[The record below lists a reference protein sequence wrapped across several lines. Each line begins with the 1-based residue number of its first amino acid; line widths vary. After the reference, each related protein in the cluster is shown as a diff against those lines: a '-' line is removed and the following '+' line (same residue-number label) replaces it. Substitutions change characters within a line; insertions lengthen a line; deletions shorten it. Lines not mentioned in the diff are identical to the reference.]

1 MKRVL
6 ISAFLACSCI
16 WAQSGLTVEAF
27 DEQSNNNTQITLRL
41 RLKNNT
47 AETLKNVQAKYL
59 IERDDSRTLN
69 VYPYYM
75 PNATYSLETLSDY
88 LVVNINID
96 EIAPGTYPN
105 ESGISLGMVYTDGE
119 DFYKDSDYSYPGKG
133 NFNAA
138 PNIVVM
144 QNGAWLTG
152 ELPSSMAAAK
162 LRFKAIQP
170 ENSDTRSAWVEI
182 ENYGQES
189 VNLSRFVLKNSA
201 SHSASIGDFTLKH
214 GDKLRICQ
222 DITLECP
229 ADDFSTVIQ
238 NLTFG
243 NVGEIKL
250 ALGSKTVDYVA
261 WGQQGTMGDFEPLP
275 TIVPDVNGMYESYY
289 VGAFFRYVDNIG
301 WKIFSAVEI
310 ESADN
315 SLPVAR
321 DYNMPNGIVIFL
333 SASQKPRF
341 SWVNVEGAESYI
353 LNVLSSED
361 KSLIYQK
368 QTNLNYA
375 EVDLPSGK
383 YLWNVIPVSDRY
395 GLTATPIDFEDEK
408 TFLECVF
415 EKDEESTL
423 ENKVY
428 LKAPIFGARKDT
440 RMLATNWGYKAA
452 DNKWNEIH
460 KLTDP
465 INAEEEWRCW
475 AVAFNVLNKYYNGN
489 LTQDEIKI
497 LGMKESLKNYPPFIK
512 YAPLMYFPLRRLG
525 GAGDEVIPVLFSE
538 IFKMNDVKLNYL
550 KSGVLPSHSVYED
563 VMKSD
568 ADVEI
573 NVTTFRKRLEAKRPI
588 LVITSNPGGS
598 GHIMIIDGYATSDG
612 DYCSPVDKDYCVV
625 KKGDPVFHFI
635 NTDNNGGDFWASAS
649 SYRYKAY
656 YVMDKPSYVL
666 NRDPLLNDENNDEDK
681 DGVIA
686 YDEVKRFK
694 TYPDKWD
701 SDDDGISDFNEI
713 YAMVNRCTDLI
724 VDVVDDDGKKV
735 DEIEAGCTNFE
746 YYDSDGDGK
755 PTYKD
760 PDSDNGGVKD
770 GAEDLNGNGK
780 LDPGETDPYLE
791 SDDKKIEIVQKQYDL
806 PDGITIFGR
815 ERVALNDGVVCYN
828 TTKTD
833 GGYCDIVS
841 SSRAS
846 QSTII
851 LGVKATVRNIFS
863 RGGMWLRVRSVVDG
877 FVAPYTLPSIK
888 HPIKKD
894 IDVTIRGKSD
904 AYNTI
909 AFPYSDEFDTWTL
922 DEEPEL
928 EHVVKD
934 GETFEW
940 DSNYKYKTLKVEAG
954 GKLVLNPGTFI
965 AKELILDRKSTV
977 EFTKPGEATQV
988 VAMDFL
994 DWRSEIINED
1004 LPLVARGFKL
1014 ITYMQSQRLFTLGT
1028 NWAGTLYA
1036 PNTYTIFGQASNK
1049 QMYGRFYTRIAIVHQ
1064 RTKIFR
1070 VDYDPIVPEVEED
1083 DNPGNDEEDPNNN
1096 DNPSNDEE
1104 NPDNG
1109 DENENQEIVVAED
1122 DDPSGDDVIGDGLFK
1137 QRPANENLVND
1148 VVAGASFAAELKGF
1162 SRNGIAFETK
1172 SAGIVKISIMSANGI
1187 MVKSFSTGNLEAGKH
1202 SVVWNSE
1209 NVPSGR
1215 YLVTLSQNGKVSGKF
1230 VSLK

>member
-1 MKRVL
+1 MKRVF
-6 ISAFLACSCI
+6 SSVFLVCSCI

-27 DEQSNNNTQITLRL
+27 DEQSNNNTQLTLRL

-47 AETLKNVQAKYL
+47 AETLNNIQAKYL

-75 PNATYSLETLSDY
+75 PNATYTLDTLSDY
-88 LVVNINID
+88 IVVNINVD
-96 EIAPGTYPN
+96 AVASGFYPN
-105 ESGISLGMVYTDGE
+105 ESGISLGMVYSDGE

-133 NFNAA
+133 NFKAA

-182 ENYGQES
+182 ENYGKES
-189 VNLSRFVLKNSA
+189 VNLSRFVLKNSE

-214 GDKLRICQ
+214 GEKLRVCQ
-222 DITLECP
+222 DVTLECP
-229 ADDFSTVIQ
+229 ADDFSTVVQ

-261 WGQQGTMGDFEPLP
+261 WGKQGTMGDSEPLP

-289 VGAFFRYVDNIG
+289 VGAFFRYIDNIG
-301 WKIFSAVEI
+301 WKIFRANEI
-310 ESADN
+310 ESGDN
-315 SLPVAR
+315 SLPIAR
-321 DYNMPNGIVIFL
+321 DYNMPDGIVVFL
-333 SASQKPRF
+333 NANQKPRF

-353 LNVLSSED
+353 LNVYSPED

-375 EVDLPSGK
+375 EVDLPSGE
-383 YLWNVIPVSDRY
+383 YLWNVISVSDRY
-395 GLTATPIDFEDEK
+395 GMSVYEISFEDEK
-408 TFLECVF
+408 TLLRCIF
-415 EKDEESTL
+415 KRDEESIL
-423 ENKVY
+423 QNMVY
-428 LKAPIFGARKDT
+428 LNAPIFGARKDT
-440 RMLATNWGYKAA
+440 RMLATNWGNKAA
-452 DNKWNEIH
+452 ANRWNEIH

-465 INAEEEWRCW
+465 INEEEEWRCW
-475 AVAFNVLNKYYNGN
+475 AVAFNVLNKHYNGN

-497 LGMKESLKNYPPFIK
+497 LGMKESLKNYYPFTK
-512 YAPLMYFPLRRLG
+512 KNGEFAPLMYFPLGVLG
-525 GAGDEVIPVLFSE
+525 GAGDEVIPVLYSE

-550 KSGVLPSHSVYED
+550 KSGVMPKHSVYKD

-568 ADVEI
+568 AENEI

-588 LVITSNPGGS
+588 LVITTNSNGS
-598 GHIMIIDGYATSDG
+598 GHIMIIDGYATSG
-612 DYCSPVDKDYCVV
+612 DDFCYSDDKSTCVV
-625 KKGDPVFHFI
+625 RKGDPVFHFI
-635 NTDNNGGDFWASAS
+635 NTDNNGSHYWASAN

-656 YVMDKPSYVL
+656 YVMEKPSFVL
-666 NRDPLLNDENNDEDK
+666 NRDPLLNNENNDADN

-694 TYPDKWD
+694 TDPDKWD
-701 SDDDGISDFNEI
+701 HDEDGISDFNEI
-713 YAMVNRCTDLI
+713 YAMVDRCTNL
-724 VDVVDDDGKKV
+724 KV
-735 DEIEAGCTNFE
+735 DLVDENGEKTGEKVEVGCTNFE
-746 YYDSDGDGK
+746 YYDSDGDGE
-755 PTYKD
+755 PTYRD

-780 LDPGETDPYLE
+780 LDPGETDPYLK
-791 SDDKKIEIVQKQYDL
+791 SDDKKIEIVQKSYDL

-828 TTKTD
+828 STKTD
-833 GGYCDIVS
+833 GDYCDIVS
-841 SSRAS
+841 SSRDS
-846 QSTII
+846 KSTII
-851 LGVKATVRNIFS
+851 LGVWAKVRNIYT
-863 RGGMWLRVRSVVDG
+863 RGGMWLRVKSVVDG
-877 FVAPYTLPSIK
+877 FVAPYTLPSLK

-904 AYNTI
+904 ALNTV

-922 DEEPEL
+922 DEEPKL

-934 GETFEW
+934 GEVFEW
-940 DSNYKYKTLKVEAG
+940 KESDKYKTLKVEAG

-965 AKELILDRKSTV
+965 AKELILDRKSAV

-994 DWRSEIINED
+994 NWRTEIINED

-1014 ITYMQSQRLFTLGT
+1014 ITYMQSERLYTLGI

-1036 PNTYTIFGQASNK
+1036 PKSYVVFGQASNK
-1049 QMYGRFYTRIAIVHQ
+1049 LMYGRFYADIAIVHQ
-1064 RTKIFR
+1064 RTSVVR
-1070 VDYDPIVPEVEED
+1070 VDYDPIVPEVVPEED
-1083 DNPGNDEEDPNNN
+1083 EE
-1096 DNPSNDEE
+1096 EE
-1104 NPDNG
+1104 
-1109 DENENQEIVVAED
+1109 EQEPVEGVGQEPVVAED
-1122 DDPSGDDVIGDGLFK
+1122 DQEPTDDDPSENEGDAFAKRHYGDDMV
-1137 QRPANENLVND
+1137 QES
-1148 VVAGASFAAELKGF
+1148 VVSPLAAELKGF
-1162 SRNGIAFETK
+1162 SRNGIVFETK
-1172 SAGIVKISIMSANGI
+1172 SAGIVKISVMSANGI
-1187 MVKSFSTGNLEAGKH
+1187 MVKSFSAGNLEAGTH
-1202 SVVWNSE
+1202 SVAWNSD